1 MSAVNHVSVS
11 MVCAVSVAHYSVSV
25 MNGSEFVVSVRVSVV
40 RGESPIVVI
49 MSDYGQMMMRCDV
62 DLMRVIL
69 VFDLLS
75 IGCDVIALD
84 ERHVAIIDV
93 FPDDRR
99 CR

>member
-1 MSAVNHVSVS
+1 
-11 MVCAVSVAHYSVSV
+11 
-25 MNGSEFVVSVRVSVV
+25 
-40 RGESPIVVI
+40 

-75 IGCDVIALD
+75 IWSNVIALD
-84 ERHVAIIDV
+84 ESHVTIIDV
-93 FPDDRR
+93 FPDDRG

>member
-25 MNGSEFVVSVRVSVV
+25 MNGPESVVSVRVSVV
-40 RGESPIVVI
+40 RGESSIVVFV
-49 MSDYGQMMMRCDV
+49 SDYGQMMMRCDV
-62 DLMRVIL
+62 DLMRIIL

-75 IGCDVIALD
+75 IRSNVIALD

-93 FPDDRR
+93 FPNY
-99 CR
+99 